1 MTECNDDSVCGYSH
15 SNSFLLENRQSCM
28 ISDHDLAI
36 FEAGIKLGALYH
48 QWVGTPVSKD
58 SAASLETAIKEA
70 HIQQP
75 FVESISVTLD
85 TELMNPNT
93 FGYSELSGL
102 MFSILLETRVNKVTC
117 TVRLSSEDGY
127 PMMRIIDINE
137 ES

>member
-1 MTECNDDSVCGYSH
+1 
-15 SNSFLLENRQSCM
+15 M
-28 ISDHDLAI
+28 ISDHDQAI

-48 QWVGTPVSKD
+48 QWVGTPVSRD
-58 SAASLETAIKEA
+58 SAASLEIAIQEA

-85 TELMNPNT
+85 TELMNPNM

-102 MFSILLETRVNKVTC
+102 MFSVSLKTRVNKVTC
-117 TVRLSSEDGY
+117 TARLSPEDGY
-127 PMMRIIDINE
+127 PMMKIIDTNE